1 MNDENFTQI
10 VHEYQKLVFGI
21 CVKLT
26 GDYFAAQDLAQ
37 ETFLAEYRSRNQF
50 DGENAKAW
58 ICRIAANKCIDYNRE
73 AARRMVPTEDEL
85 LESSEAPDHSPEQ
98 IYMEREVR
106 QKLDARCRSLK
117 EPYGEVARMY
127 FCEEKKAEDI
137 ALVKKI
143 SVKTVQTQIYRARD
157 MLREIYRKEGT
168 G

>member
-1 MNDENFTQI
+1 
-10 VHEYQKLVFGI
+10 
-21 CVKLT
+21 
-26 GDYFAAQDLAQ
+26 
-37 ETFLAEYRSRNQF
+37 
-50 DGENAKAW
+50 
-58 ICRIAANKCIDYNRE
+58 
-73 AARRMVPTEDEL
+73 
-85 LESSEAPDHSPEQ
+85 
-98 IYMEREVR
+98 MEREVR

-127 FCEEKKAEDI
+127 FCEEKKAEEI